1 MIFLRDFVP
10 ASTVLRHPDPFQR
23 AQGRL
28 HSGDSL
34 FSATRAFK
42 LSMQDDGNL
51 VLYVITDQDLPRD
64 ITQATYDRALWS
76 SETVGQGGTHCDM
89 QDDGNC
95 VLYTD
100 ASRALWNSGT
110 EGHPGAFLRCQ
121 SDGNLVWYT
130 LDGVVIASTG
140 TDAGPYGPGGEHF
153 GNKQ

>member
-1 MIFLRDFVP
+1 
-10 ASTVLRHPDPFQR
+10 
-23 AQGRL
+23 
-28 HSGDSL
+28 
-34 FSATRAFK
+34 
-42 LSMQDDGNL
+42 MQDDGNL

-121 SDGNLVWYT
+121 SDVWYT
-130 LDGVVIASTG
+130 LDGVVITSTG